1 MALGKEG
8 CKEILRVVQIWE
20 YEYKTKFRENP
31 MGLLEGK
38 KVLITGARK
47 GIGRGIAIT
56 LANEGADVGIND
68 ILDDEFAKKML
79 NILSNKGVNA
89 TFHKGDVS
97 SIEGINSVIDSF
109 MEKHN
114 QIDILVNNAIFA
126 DQQRPF
132 FETDETYWDRMMDLS
147 LKGYFF
153 ASQRAAKEMVSGGRG
168 GRIICLSS
176 VHSYV
181 AMPNWTAYGTAKMA
195 LRRMVKGIASDLAG
209 KNITANCIAPG
220 AISNK
225 LPDIEDDSIDGP
237 PHNPDDFKN
246 FVPAGK
252 GGLPSDIANAV
263 LYLSSDLGQ
272 YVNGETLLVDG
283 GMIASQ
289 KIHD

>member
-1 MALGKEG
+1 
-8 CKEILRVVQIWE
+8 
-20 YEYKTKFRENP
+20 
-31 MGLLEGK
+31 MGLLKGK

-68 ILDDEFAKKML
+68 ILDDEFSKKLLEIISSKGAK
-79 NILSNKGVNA
+79 A

-97 SIEGINSVIDSF
+97 KIGDINSVFDSF
-109 MEKHN
+109 MEEHN
-114 QIDILVNNAIFA
+114 QIDILVNNAIFP
-126 DQQRPF
+126 DQQKPF
-132 FETDETYWDRMMDLS
+132 FETDETYWDRMMNLS

-153 ASQRAAKEMVSGGRG
+153 ASQRAAKEMISIGRG

-195 LRRMVKGIASDLAG
+195 LRRMVKGIAADLAG
-209 KNITANCIAPG
+209 KDITANCIAPG

-225 LPDIEDDSIDGP
+225 LPDIDDDSVDGP
-237 PHNPDDFKN
+237 PHNPDDLKL
-246 FVPAGK
+246 FVPSAK

-289 KIHD
+289 RMHD

>member
-1 MALGKEG
+1 MA
-8 CKEILRVVQIWE
+8 
-20 YEYKTKFRENP
+20 
-31 MGLLEGK
+31 LLEGK

-56 LANEGADVGIND
+56 LANEGADVGLND
-68 ILDDEFAKKML
+68 ILYDEISK
-79 NILSNKGVNA
+79 KGVEIISKKGVKS
-89 TFHKGDVS
+89 TFHQGDVS
-97 SIEGINSVIDSF
+97 KIDDINSVFDSF
-109 MEKHN
+109 LKEHG
-114 QIDILVNNAIFA
+114 QIDVLVNNAIFP

-132 FETDETYWDRMMDLS
+132 FETDENYWDRMMNLS

-153 ASQRAAKEMVSGGRG
+153 ASQRAAKEMISKGND

-181 AMPNWTAYGTAKMA
+181 AMPTWTAYGTAKMA
-195 LRRMVKGIASDLAG
+195 LRRMVKGIAADLAG
-209 KNITANCIAPG
+209 KDITANCIAPG

-225 LPDIEDDSIDGP
+225 LPDDIEDESVDGP
-237 PHNPDDFKN
+237 PHNSEEFKR
-246 FVPAGK
+246 FVPSGK

-263 LYLSSDLGQ
+263 LYLSSELGQ

>member
-1 MALGKEG
+1 
-8 CKEILRVVQIWE
+8 
-20 YEYKTKFRENP
+20 
-31 MGLLEGK
+31 MGLLDGK
-38 KVLITGARK
+38 RVLITGARK

-56 LANEGADVGIND
+56 LANEGAHVGVND
-68 ILDDEFAKKML
+68 ILDDEFSKK
-79 NILSNKGVNA
+79 ILEIISSKGVNA

-97 SIEGINSVIDSF
+97 KIKDINSVFDSF
-109 MEKHN
+109 MESHG
-114 QIDILVNNAIFA
+114 QIDILINNAIFP
-126 DQQRPF
+126 DQQKPF
-132 FETDETYWDRMMDLS
+132 FDTDENYWDRMMNLS

-153 ASQRAAKEMVSGGRG
+153 ASQRAAREMVSAGTN

-195 LRRMVKGIASDLAG
+195 LRRMVKGIAADLAG

-225 LPDIEDDSIDGP
+225 LPSIDDNAIDGP
-237 PHNPDDFKN
+237 PHNPDDFKD

-252 GGLPSDIANAV
+252 GGVPSDIANAV

-283 GMIASQ
+283 GMIASRQ
-289 KIHD
+289 IHG

>member
-1 MALGKEG
+1 
-8 CKEILRVVQIWE
+8 
-20 YEYKTKFRENP
+20 
-31 MGLLEGK
+31 MGLLDGK

-56 LANEGADVGIND
+56 LANEGAIVGIND
-68 ILDDEFAKKML
+68 ILEDEYTKKL
-79 NILSNKGVNA
+79 LSIISKKEPNGS
-89 TFHKGDVS
+89 FHKGDVS
-97 SIEGINSVIDSF
+97 TINGINAVFDSF
-109 MEKHN
+109 MDTHG
-114 QIDILVNNAIFA
+114 QIDILVNNAIFP

-132 FETDETYWDRMMDLS
+132 FETDEVYWDRMMNLS

-153 ASQRAAKEMVSGGRG
+153 ASQRAAKEMISSGEG

-176 VHSYV
+176 VHSYI
-181 AMPNWTAYGTAKMA
+181 AMPKWTAYGTAKMG
-195 LRRMVKGIASDLAG
+195 LRRMVKGMAADLAG

-220 AISNK
+220 AISNR
-225 LPDIEDDSIDGP
+225 LPELDDEAVDGP
-237 PHNPDDFKN
+237 PHNPDEFKR
-246 FVPAGK
+246 FVPSGK

-289 KIHD
+289 KFHD

>member
-1 MALGKEG
+1 
-8 CKEILRVVQIWE
+8 
-20 YEYKTKFRENP
+20 
-31 MGLLEGK
+31 MGLLDGK

-56 LANEGADVGIND
+56 LAKEGADVGLND
-68 ILDDEFAKKML
+68 IVDDEVSQKCVEIVSKH
-79 NILSNKGVNA
+79 GVKA

-97 SIEGINSVIDSF
+97 KIDDINSVFDSF
-109 MEKHN
+109 INSHKK
-114 QIDILVNNAIFA
+114 IDVLINNAIFP
-126 DQQRPF
+126 DQQRSF
-132 FETDETYWDRMMDLS
+132 FETDEKYWDRMMDLS

-153 ASQRAAKEMVSGGRG
+153 ASQRAAKEMINNDTG

-181 AMPNWTAYGTAKMA
+181 AMPNWTAYGTAKMG
-195 LRRMVKGIASDLAG
+195 LRRMVKGIAADLAG

-220 AISNK
+220 AISNR
-225 LPDIEDDSIDGP
+225 LPDDIEDESIDGP
-237 PHNPDDFKN
+237 PHKPENFKR
-246 FVPAGK
+246 FIPAGI

-263 LYLSSDLGQ
+263 VYLSSHLGQ

>member
-1 MALGKEG
+1 
-8 CKEILRVVQIWE
+8 
-20 YEYKTKFRENP
+20 
-31 MGLLEGK
+31 MGLLDGK

-56 LANEGADVGIND
+56 LAKEGADVGLND
-68 ILDDEFAKKML
+68 IVDDEVSQKCVEIVSKH
-79 NILSNKGVNA
+79 GVKA

-97 SIEGINSVIDSF
+97 KIDDINSVFDSF
-109 MEKHN
+109 INSHKK
-114 QIDILVNNAIFA
+114 IDVLINNAIFP

-132 FETDETYWDRMMDLS
+132 FETDEKYWDRMMDLS

-153 ASQRAAKEMVSGGRG
+153 ASQRAAKEMINNDTG

-195 LRRMVKGIASDLAG
+195 LRRMVKGIAADLAG

-220 AISNK
+220 AISNR
-225 LPDIEDDSIDGP
+225 LPDDIEDESIDGP
-237 PHNPDDFKN
+237 PHKPEDFKR
-246 FVPAGK
+246 FIPAGI

-263 LYLSSDLGQ
+263 VYLSSHLGQ